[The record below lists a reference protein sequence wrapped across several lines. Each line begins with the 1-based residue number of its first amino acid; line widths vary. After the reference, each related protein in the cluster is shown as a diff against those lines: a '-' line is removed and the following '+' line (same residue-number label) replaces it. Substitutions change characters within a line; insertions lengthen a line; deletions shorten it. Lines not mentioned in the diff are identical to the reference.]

1 MVKKKKYRIYKLEEL
16 NRNDFTLLKQ
26 SYFLYRN
33 NTEEFVCFGPS
44 YFKLRQLELIDDDN
58 QITFHG
64 RSLVK
69 YVMYHLDN

>member
-1 MVKKKKYRIYKLEEL
+1 MVKKKKFRIYKLDEL
-16 NRNDFTLLKQ
+16 NKDDFALLKQ

-33 NTEEFVCFGPS
+33 NTEEFVCFGKH
-44 YFKLRQLELIDDDN
+44 YNKLRQLELIDDDN

-69 YVMYHLDN
+69 YCMYHLDN